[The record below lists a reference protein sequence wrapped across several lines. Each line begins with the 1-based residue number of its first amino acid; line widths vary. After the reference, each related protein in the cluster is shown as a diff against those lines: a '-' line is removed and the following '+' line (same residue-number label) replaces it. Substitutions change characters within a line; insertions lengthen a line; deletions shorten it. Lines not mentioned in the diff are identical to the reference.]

1 MAKPIQDASEG
12 EEHGAVAL
20 PGCMEGLS
28 SEGASGSCE
37 LWEVLC
43 QIRGEKTCSIPEAKK
58 KQQSTWKKVTLNHY
72 SYGFFKYFKYKKKAN
87 SRKNKELNIKN
98 TT

>member
-1 MAKPIQDASEG
+1 MAKHIQDASEG

-20 PGCMEGLS
+20 PGCTEGPS
-28 SEGASGSCE
+28 PEGASGSCE

-43 QIRGEKTCSIPEAKK
+43 QIRGERKTCSIPEAKK

-72 SYGFFKYFKYKKKAN
+72 SHVFLKILHTRKKPTLEEIRN
-87 SRKNKELNIKN
+87 
-98 TT
+98 